1 MGANDGG
8 GRPVKGIWIELIG
21 FDNTLPDYGVREYL
35 SRMPVKPEFVSL
47 LLFDAELVHT
57 HAGLERDFQLGD
69 LQCSYYGRPFNEE
82 RKRQDWTAFQLRGLV
97 SELKKNGLEVFPSF
111 FDFVVTPDRAR
122 SHEVR
127 RREVVW
133 IDSHPELL
141 NVDRTGKRRDGDFC
155 VWKHL
160 ADGTLYEDFFV
171 RQLIAF
177 LKDYGFTGFHGSDGF
192 GHPRLALCKG
202 DFSPDMTEQFARA
215 AKLELP
221 DLPTPELADW
231 ILAHKREAWS
241 RFHAERHAA
250 FWRKV
255 ASALKREGLRCYL
268 NTCWTRDPFEALF
281 RYGVD
286 YRKLAS
292 CGVDGF
298 FAEASAAVR
307 ELEGWNDIEPDCLDQ
322 CLAIIQRTKAMIPAT
337 PLVLL
342 GCTKDGME
350 QYDALR
356 HAPTWMRAESYAL
369 NNLFC
374 DGTRCTEGVLICLGD
389 GIAPGEWRTI
399 DAVHTLALSG
409 ASSAPLPPVMHT
421 VWSDRAFDR
430 EFAAYAAESAAER
443 LPSSNT
449 LLTEM
454 LHAGAA
460 LVSQLTIDRLAG
472 ENEKLPL
479 AVFDPGFFPEDEWA
493 LVKKRAG
500 LLFLAGAM
508 RDGGFR
514 IELWEN
520 GREIFR
526 ESAEPVAPEQTVEP
540 TSWLKPLP
548 ECGVRDRGIYARAA
562 QELNARVG
570 MVVADG
576 GRPELQTWGWFT
588 SRDTL
593 RILARNRGPV
603 YLNAVLRV
611 RGKVASVRAL
621 TEDPSLPVKSV
632 PVPDA
637 VGETL
642 LAAKIPPRGAVIL
655 EAVLA

>member
-1 MGANDGG
+1 MESESRR
-8 GRPVKGIWIELIG
+8 RPVKGIWIELIG

-35 SRMPVKPEFVSL
+35 ARMPVKPEFVSL

-57 HAGLERDFQLGD
+57 HAGLEHDFPLGD
-69 LQCSYYGRPFNEE
+69 LQCSYFGRPFNEE
-82 RKRQDWTAFQLRGLV
+82 RRRQDWTAFQLRGLV
-97 SELKKNGLEVFPSF
+97 TELKKYGIDVFPSF
-111 FDFVVTPDRAR
+111 FDFVVTPGRAKR
-122 SHEVR
+122 HEVR
-127 RREVVW
+127 RREPVW

-141 NVDRTGKRRDGDFC
+141 AVDRSGKRRDDSFC
-155 VWKHL
+155 ILKHL

-171 RQLIAF
+171 NRLIAF
-177 LKDYGFTGFHGSDGF
+177 LKDYGFSGFHGSDGF

-202 DFSPDMTEQFARA
+202 DFSPDMTAQFARS
-215 AKLELP
+215 AKLALPELP
-221 DLPTPELADW
+221 PPELADW
-231 ILAHKREAWS
+231 ILRHEREAWS

-250 FWRKV
+250 FWSKV
-255 ASALKREGLRCYL
+255 ASALKREKLRCYL

-286 YRKLAS
+286 YRKLAA
-292 CGVDGF
+292 CGIDGF

-356 HAPTWMRAESYAL
+356 HAPTWMRAESYTL

-374 DGTRCTEGVLICLGD
+374 GGKRCTEGVLICLGD
-389 GIAPGEWRTI
+389 GIAPGEWKTI
-399 DAVHTLALSG
+399 DAVHSLALSG
-409 ASSAPLPPVMHT
+409 DNASSLPPGMHT
-421 VWSDRAFDR
+421 VWSAKAFDR
-430 EFAAYAAESAAER
+430 EFAAYAAKPAAEHF
-443 LPSSNT
+443 PSSNT

-460 LVSQLTIDRLAG
+460 LVSQLTVEQLAETEG
-472 ENEKLPL
+472 KLPL
-479 AVFDPGFFPEDEWA
+479 AVFDPAFFPEAEWK
-493 LVKKRAG
+493 LVKKRAS
-500 LLFLAGAM
+500 LLFLAGLM

-514 IELWEN
+514 VELWEN
-520 GREIFR
+520 GRQIFR
-526 ESAEPVAPEQTVEP
+526 EAAELTAPQDEAEP

-562 QELNARVG
+562 KELNARVG
-570 MVVADG
+570 AVVPDG
-576 GRPELQTWGWFT
+576 GSDLQTWGWST
-588 SRDTL
+588 ARNTL
-593 RILARNRGPV
+593 RILARDRGSV

-611 RGKVASVRAL
+611 RGQVEAVRIL
-621 TEDPSLPVKSV
+621 SEDPSLPVKFV
-632 PVPDA
+632 PAPDA
-637 VGETL
+637 AGEYL
-642 LAAKIPPRGAVIL
+642 LSAKIPPHGAVIL
-655 EAVLA
+655 EAELE